1 MSDRRGL
8 AAAAGNKLPARSDDG
23 PAVAASPTPA
33 APAQTSMRTIIQ
45 TMWPADGGAG
55 TTAFHLLPRGD
66 DPTLAVPVRPR
77 RVAAAALRRYKTPS
91 SSRDRLRMQTI
102 ALGVR
107 VGLAPRL
114 LRWPQV
120 TVADRT
126 RSATLLGHLE
136 QQLGERMYA
145 AIAIGPPR
153 QNRKPIV
160 QLLSDDGRTIAFAK
174 VGVSDVTRDLVRRE
188 SAALQQVSSGS
199 VPSLVVPEVLHS
211 GAWRDLEV
219 VVLSALPPASGERVS
234 PARRLAAMQ
243 EVASVAGR
251 RDAAYGSCS
260 YRARLMAELDRP
272 GPLADRLRTVAAQL
286 DSSAADQ
293 TISFGAWHGDWAPW
307 NMAAHEGRVML
318 WDWERFETDAPAGF
332 DALHFELQKLIR
344 VDGLAPRVAVAE
356 LCRGGADLLRPFD
369 GPVESAELVV
379 ALYLTHIGARALHH
393 ERDAATTRRGPIDH
407 WLLPGLEDHVQAR
420 TGSQPGPTR

>member
-1 MSDRRGL
+1 
-8 AAAAGNKLPARSDDG
+8 
-23 PAVAASPTPA
+23 
-33 APAQTSMRTIIQ
+33 MRTIIQ

-91 SSRDRLRMQTI
+91 SSRDRLRMQAI

-114 LRWPQV
+114 LRWARV

-136 QQLGERMYA
+136 QQLGERLQA

-160 QLLSDDGRTIAFAK
+160 QLLSDDGRSIAFAK
-174 VGVSDVTRDLVRRE
+174 VGVNDVTRDLVRRE
-188 SAALQQVSSGS
+188 SGALQQVSSGS
-199 VPSLVVPEVLHS
+199 LPSLVVPQVLYS
-211 GAWRDLEV
+211 GAWRDTEV
-219 VVLSALPPASGERVS
+219 MVLSALPRASRERV
-234 PARRLAAMQ
+234 PAARRLAAMQ
-243 EVASVAGR
+243 EVARVPGR

-272 GPLADRLRTVAAQL
+272 GPLADRLGTVAGQL
-286 DSSAADQ
+286 DSLAADV
-293 TISFGAWHGDWAPW
+293 TVSFGAWHGDWAPW
-307 NMAAHEGRVML
+307 NMAAHDGRVML
-318 WDWERFETDAPAGF
+318 WDWERFETDVPAGF
-332 DALHFELQKLIR
+332 DALHFELQTLIR
-344 VDGLAPRVAVAE
+344 VDGLAPRAAVTE
-356 LCRGGADLLRPFD
+356 LGRRGADLLRPFD
-369 GPVESAELVV
+369 GPADSADLVV
-379 ALYLTHIGARALHH
+379 ALYLLHIGARALHH

-407 WLLPGLEDHVQAR
+407 WLLPGLEDHVR
-420 TGSQPGPTR
+420 DLSGSQPGPLR

>member
-1 MSDRRGL
+1 
-8 AAAAGNKLPARSDDG
+8 
-23 PAVAASPTPA
+23 
-33 APAQTSMRTIIQ
+33 MRTIIQ

-77 RVAAAALRRYKTPS
+77 KVAAAALRRYKTPS
-91 SSRDRLRMQTI
+91 SSRDRLRMQAI

-114 LRWPQV
+114 LRWARV

-136 QQLGERMYA
+136 QQLGERLQA

-160 QLLSDDGRTIAFAK
+160 QLLTDDGRSIAFAK
-174 VGVSDVTRDLVRRE
+174 VGVNDVTRDLVRRE

-199 VPSLVVPEVLHS
+199 LPSVVVPQVLYS
-211 GAWRDLEV
+211 GAWRDTEV
-219 VVLSALPPASGERVS
+219 MVLSALPRASGERVP
-234 PARRLAAMQ
+234 PARRLGAME
-243 EVASVAGR
+243 EVAWVAGR
-251 RDAAYGSCS
+251 RDAAYGACS
-260 YRARLMAELDRP
+260 YRARLMSELDRP
-272 GPLADRLRTVAAQL
+272 GPLADRLGTVAGQL
-286 DSSAADQ
+286 DSLAADLSV
-293 TISFGAWHGDWAPW
+293 SFGAWHGDWAPW

-318 WDWERFETDAPAGF
+318 WDWERFETDVPAGF

-344 VDGLAPRVAVAE
+344 VDGLAPRAAVTE
-356 LCRGGADLLRPFD
+356 LGRRGADLLRPFGGAAD
-369 GPVESAELVV
+369 SADLVV
-379 ALYLTHIGARALHH
+379 ALYLLHIGARALHH

-407 WLLPGLEDHVQAR
+407 WLLPGLEDHVRALS
-420 TGSQPGPTR
+420 GSQPGPVR